1 MQIVNTGS
9 KIWIIREGDER
20 GPTVGFLNVT
30 LRKLFWV
37 DTVWKGFYRNTAWI
51 ALLQMGSIFI
61 AFGVVFYF
69 GRMFES
75 WLIFWVLLIGVF
87 IGIWKFTG
95 QLEDTNHQNMLR
107 WQEDINAIL
116 VKRYG

>member
-1 MQIVNTGS
+1 M
-9 KIWIIREGDER
+9 
-20 GPTVGFLNVT
+20 
-30 LRKLFWV
+30 
-37 DTVWKGFYRNTAWI
+37 WKGFYRNTAWI

-61 AFGVVFYF
+61 AFGVAFYF